1 MKNLFTITESEKER
15 ILGLHE
21 QSVGYPANPNTGNK
35 LGDIKTPN
43 LNFTSSLTPEQQKL
57 NDAANSWVESNKA
70 SIPVTVAEI
79 TKFLNDKV
87 TAKQLTPESLPYIKA
102 RIQTNSNGTLV
113 FSKEEL
119 DIQPKTSQPGVPQ
132 SGVPQ
137 TISSKVKS
145 PKVEQLQTL
154 LVTKYQKILGTS
166 GVNKNGVDGFLGPK
180 TITALKEV
188 LATKQQ
194 KVETPKVDTPKVE
207 TPSNGTQP
215 PANGTQPS
223 ASGTPSAPANAE
235 VSNFDMSKFS

>member
-1 MKNLFTITESEKER
+1 MKNIFTITESEKER

-35 LGDIKTPN
+35 LGDIKSPN
-43 LNFTSSLTPEQQKL
+43 LNFKSSLTPEQQKL
-57 NDAANSWVESNKA
+57 NDAANSWVESNKT
-70 SIPVTVAEI
+70 SIPTTVEEI

-87 TAKQLTPESLPYIKA
+87 TAKQLTPESLPYVKA

-119 DIQPKTSQPGVPQ
+119 DIQPKTAQTGVPQ
-132 SGVPQ
+132 QGTPQ

-154 LVTKYQKILGTS
+154 LVTKYQKNLGTS
-166 GVNKNGVDGFLGPK
+166 GVAKNGVDGFLGPK

-194 KVETPKVDTPKVE
+194 KVDTPKVE
-207 TPSNGTQP
+207 SPANGTQP
-215 PANGTQPS
+215 PASGTQPP
-223 ASGTPSAPANAE
+223 ASGTPASGTPTAPANAGT
-235 VSNFDMSKFS
+235 SNFDMSKFS

>member
-1 MKNLFTITESEKER
+1 MKNIFTITESEKER

-35 LGDIKTPN
+35 LSDIKTPN

-57 NDAANSWVESNKA
+57 NNAANSWVESNKT
-70 SIPVTVAEI
+70 SIPTTVAEI

-87 TAKQLTPESLPYIKA
+87 TAKQLTPESLPYVKA

-119 DIQPKTSQPGVPQ
+119 DIQPKTAQTGVP
-132 SGVPQ
+132 PQ
-137 TISSKVKS
+137 VISPKVKS
-145 PKVEQLQTL
+145 PKVEQLQNL
-154 LVTKYQKILGTS
+154 LVTKYQKNIGNS
-166 GVNKNGVDGFLGPK
+166 GVAKNGVDGFLGPK

-194 KVETPKVDTPKVE
+194 KVEIPKVDTPKVE
-207 TPSNGTQP
+207 TPASGTQP
-215 PANGTQPS
+215 PASGTP
-223 ASGTPSAPANAE
+223 ASGTPTAPANAGT
-235 VSNFDMSKFS
+235 SNFDMSKFS